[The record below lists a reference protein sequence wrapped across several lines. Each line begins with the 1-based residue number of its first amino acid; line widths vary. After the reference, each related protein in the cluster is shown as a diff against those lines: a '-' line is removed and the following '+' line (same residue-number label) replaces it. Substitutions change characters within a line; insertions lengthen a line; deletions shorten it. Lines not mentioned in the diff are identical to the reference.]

1 MNPNICF
8 SQSMYIE
15 YEQVLKN
22 DSISPL
28 PNKHS
33 TPVQSNITLESAFE
47 IVLNAI

>member
-33 TPVQSNITLESAFE
+33 APVQSNITFESA
-47 IVLNAI
+47 LKLS